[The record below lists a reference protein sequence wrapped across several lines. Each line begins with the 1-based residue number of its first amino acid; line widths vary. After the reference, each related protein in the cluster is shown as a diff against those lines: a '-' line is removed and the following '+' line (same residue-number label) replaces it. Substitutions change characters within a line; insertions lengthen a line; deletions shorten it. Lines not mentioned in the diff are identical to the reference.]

1 MSSTRVVNS
10 VPYLRTT
17 RDFPEDGQAMRME
30 LNKSYVD
37 TANAINS
44 RVIGIFPTN
53 LPAITG
59 EEWFISGA
67 KQQSLRRV
75 YTFSAFSSPLSIP
88 HGLNLNQVSLI
99 TKIYG
104 TATDATN
111 WYPLPYVDVVSAT
124 NQISVYVSPTNIV
137 ITAGG
142 GSPPSIASGIIILE
156 WLSQI

>member
-1 MSSTRVVNS
+1 MSTRVVNS

-17 RDFPEDGQAMRME
+17 RDFPEDNQSMRME

-37 TANAINS
+37 TANAINA

-59 EEWFISGA
+59 EEWFISGM

-75 YTFSAFSSPLSIP
+75 YNFSSFSSPQSIA
-88 HGLNLNQVSLI
+88 HGLTLSQISLI
-99 TKIYG
+99 TRIYG
-104 TATDATN
+104 TATDGTN
-111 WYPLPYVDVVSAT
+111 WYPLPYVDPASAT
-124 NQISVYVSPTNIV
+124 NQISLYITGTNIV

-142 GSPPSIASGIIILE
+142 GSPPSISSGIVILE